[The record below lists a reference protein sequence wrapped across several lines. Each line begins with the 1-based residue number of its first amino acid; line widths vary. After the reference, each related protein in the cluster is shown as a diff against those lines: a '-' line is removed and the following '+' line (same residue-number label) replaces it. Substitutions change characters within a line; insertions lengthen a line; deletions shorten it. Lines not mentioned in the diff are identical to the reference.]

1 MGKREETLLKT
12 QIIGISGKIGSGK
25 DTVGGII
32 QLMQAVDHLNDE
44 QVARVVSDS
53 RLMASFDM
61 RHKNWEIKKYADKL
75 KLIAEIL
82 TGIPRINFENQD
94 FKKSLLG
101 EEWGTVGPNP
111 LNSIEPFADVK
122 FKNLMS
128 VREFLQKLGT
138 EGLRNN
144 LHENVWVNAL
154 FSEFDPAS
162 SKWLITD
169 VRFQNEADAIKKLGG
184 IVVRIDRGM
193 DTGTHPSETSLDD
206 YKFDYTITNKGSLN
220 DLVKEVA
227 KFCKTYRLK

>member
-1 MGKREETLLKT
+1 MGKGKETLLKT

-32 QLMQAVDHLNDE
+32 QLMQAVSHLNEE

-53 RLMASFDM
+53 RIMASFEM
-61 RHKNWEIKKYADKL
+61 RDKGWEVKKYADKL
-75 KLIAEIL
+75 KQIAEIL
-82 TGIPRINFENQD
+82 TGIPKVNFESQE
-94 FKKSLLG
+94 FKKSFLG
-101 EEWGTVGPNP
+101 EEWGTIRQNP
-111 LNSIEPFADVK
+111 LNAIPPFADVK
-122 FKNLMS
+122 FNNLMS

-154 FSEFDPAS
+154 FSEFDSAS
-162 SKWLITD
+162 SKWLVTD
-169 VRFQNEADAIKKLGG
+169 VRFQNEADAIKNLGG

-193 DTGTHPSETSLDD
+193 DTGTHASETSLDD
-206 YKFDYTITNKGSLN
+206 YKFDYTINNKGSLY

-227 KFCKTYRLK
+227 KFCKVYRLK

>member
-1 MGKREETLLKT
+1 MGKREEPLLKT

-32 QLMQAVDHLNDE
+32 QLMQAVSHLNDE

-75 KLIAEIL
+75 KQIAEIL
-82 TGIPRINFENQD
+82 TGIPRVSFENQD

-101 EEWGTVGPNP
+101 EQWG
-111 LNSIEPFADVK
+111 SI
-122 FKNLMS
+122 S

-154 FSEFDPAS
+154 FSEFEHAT
-162 SKWLITD
+162 SKWIITD

-193 DTGTHPSETSLDD
+193 DTGTHASETSLDD
-206 YKFDYTITNKGSLN
+206 YSFDYTIKNKGSLY

-227 KFCKTYRLK
+227 KFCKVYRLK